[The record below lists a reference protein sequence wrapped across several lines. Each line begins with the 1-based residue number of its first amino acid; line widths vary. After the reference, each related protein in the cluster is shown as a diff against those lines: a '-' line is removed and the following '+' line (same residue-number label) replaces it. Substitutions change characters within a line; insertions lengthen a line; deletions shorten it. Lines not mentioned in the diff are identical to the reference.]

1 VPLSND
7 EIYDRV
13 DYLRT
18 VNNEAVIDRAR
29 IRDIM
34 NGGEAAV
41 RALLGKSID
50 VEYHELPAPNLFLTA
65 LERLAQKLGRTPD
78 LKIDIVNEKDSERAK
93 RKSEKLERIVMAYDK
108 TQKLTKQLPQ
118 VGRWLPGYGFVVWV
132 IGHKK
137 DRDGNPYPHA
147 ELRDPFTCFPGYFG
161 NDQQPDELAIITRVP
176 HKILAQQYPNAKKY
190 IYEQDKDAH
199 TDAYS
204 VLVSSNDYKGSWANS
219 TGHGKV
225 LVEYMN
231 EDGTYVY
238 LPENKKI
245 IDFIPNP
252 LRSGPCFV
260 VAKRYAFDQLQS
272 QFQHITGLMSNMA
285 KINILGT
292 IAMEDAVFTETN
304 IVGEIESGKYRKG
317 RFAVNY
323 LAPGSSVNKPVNN
336 LPYQLFQQ
344 VDRLERHLRLGAA
357 YPVSDDG
364 QSPNAFVTG
373 RGLEELG
380 QSASLHVREYQTVLA
395 DAIEELDAKRL
406 EYDESMFAGKRKPIA
421 GYHKGTA
428 YKETYQPSADI
439 KEFYTTRRVYGVMA
453 GFDEPQKIITGLQLK
468 QQGIIDTQTLQE
480 NMDGL
485 DNITKI
491 QQRIHSEKAETVLF
505 ESLMAQA
512 AQGEPKATMAAIEIR
527 KNPSQMSEILDK
539 FFTPEEPEMSPEEMA
554 LAGQTEQMAGLP
566 GAEPD
571 IQSVLAGLAGGIPP
585 EGPLPPQGPMPPG
598 GPLG

>member
-1 VPLSND
+1 MPLDSKKL
-7 EIYDRV
+7 YDKI
-13 DYLRT
+13 DYLR
-18 VNNEAVIDRAR
+18 VINQEQMIDRSR

-41 RALLGKSID
+41 KALLGNSIN

-65 LERLAQKLGRTPD
+65 LERFAQKLGRSPD
-78 LKIDIVNEKDSERAK
+78 LKVDIINEKDSERAK
-93 RKSEKLERIVMAYDK
+93 KKSEKLERIVMAYDK
-108 TQKLTKQLPQ
+108 YQKLGMQLPQ
-118 VGRWLPGYGFVVWV
+118 VGRWLPGYGFVVWT
-132 IGHKK
+132 ISHKRDK
-137 DRDGNPYPHA
+137 DGNPYPYA
-147 ELRDPFTCFPGYFG
+147 EIRDPFTCYPGYFG
-161 NDQQPDELAIITRVP
+161 NDQQPKELAIIRRVP
-176 HKILAQQYPNAKKY
+176 HTILAEQYPEAKQY
-190 IYEQDKDAH
+190 IFAQEENDDGFQNPYSALLDS
-199 TDAYS
+199 TDRA
-204 VLVSSNDYKGSWANS
+204 GGWANS

-225 LVEYMN
+225 VVEYRN
-231 EDGTYVY
+231 EEGTYVF

-245 IDFIPNP
+245 IDFMPNI
-252 LRSGPCFV
+252 LKSGPCFV
-260 VAKRYAFDQLQS
+260 LAKRYAFDQMQS
-272 QFQHITGLMSNMA
+272 QFQHITGLMANMA

-323 LAPGSSVNKPVNN
+323 LTPGSQVSKPVNN

-364 QSPNAFVTG
+364 QSPNSFVTG

-380 QSASLHVREYQTVLA
+380 QSASLHVREYQTVLKEA
-395 DAIEELDAKRL
+395 LQELDAKRL
-406 EYDESMFAGKRKPIA
+406 EYDEIMFPNKRKPIA
-421 GYHKGTA
+421 GRHKGTA
-428 YKETYQPSADI
+428 YKESYTPSSDI
-439 KEFYTTRRVYGVMA
+439 SEVYETRRVYGVMA

-491 QQRIHSEKAETVLF
+491 QQRISAEKAETVLF

-512 AQGEPKATMAAIEIR
+512 AQGNPKATMAAIEIR
-527 KNPSQMSEILDK
+527 KNPQKMSEILDK
-539 FFTPEEPEMSPEEMA
+539 FYTSEGEEPSPEELALMGQQAQQQGLNLGQSPVAIDQVLGA
-554 LAGQTEQMAGLP
+554 LAQQ
-566 GAEPD
+566 
-571 IQSVLAGLAGGIPP
+571 P
-585 EGPLPPQGPMPPG
+585 EGA
-598 GPLG
+598 